1 MDYYLASWKFH
12 ITLTNFPSKMVCAQ
26 CSFIHNAM
34 FFALSIFG
42 ATSLMEESCC
52 IITIHRVIYN
62 DNVHHLEM

>member
-1 MDYYLASWKFH
+1 
-12 ITLTNFPSKMVCAQ
+12 MVCAQ
-26 CSFIHNAM
+26 CSFFHNAM